1 MKSGKSESSSQNK
14 HLIKQRSHDD
24 KLEEIFKMAF
34 ETDFSHL
41 ESGQR
46 LLAAFEQENKDP
58 ILLQILESYM
68 SHNDYL
74 QLKNELNDF
83 ASQQK
88 QEEE

>member
-14 HLIKQRSHDD
+14 HLMKQRSNEE

-34 ETDFSHL
+34 ETDFSHQ

-58 ILLQILESYM
+58 ILIQILESYM

-74 QLKNELNDF
+74 
-83 ASQQK
+83 
-88 QEEE
+88 

>member
-1 MKSGKSESSSQNK
+1 M
-14 HLIKQRSHDD
+14 KQRSNEE

-34 ETDFSHL
+34 ETDFSHQ

-58 ILLQILESYM
+58 ILIQILESYM

-83 ASQQK
+83 ANQQN
-88 QEEE
+88 Q